1 MDMRLGIN
9 TDTEFL
15 ITLNTK
21 NEEIRNAFLEKV
33 KKITEKYSVD
43 VMLQDGTIKKQQTF
57 DAQKIE
63 LFFQNIAA
71 GLDDWTLGRIS
82 ITNNDDLRR
91 NFIKLDKIVE
101 NYQILLHFSLQYHVL
116 LFYQPNY
123 EVMKKQKELSNFM
136 DTTKK
141 HEEELIKKSDQII
154 LKKLREEGYKELDPK
169 SLFEIFYTDDK
180 IREKIMNEIETETD
194 GNLQEINQHK
204 NKLLENLDDLLLEIY
219 QIEPILID
227 ETRLVSGEEGCVC
240 NIDIEE
246 IKNGQKTGLFDSNNI
261 SDDVKEKIQTVIS
274 QVFGVIN
281 NVN

>member
-1 MDMRLGIN
+1 MRLGIN

-43 VMLQDGTIKKQQTF
+43 VMLQDGTVKKQQTF

-63 LFFQNIAA
+63 VFFKNIAV
-71 GLDDWTLGRIS
+71 GLEDWTFGGIS
-82 ITNNDDLRR
+82 STNNDDLRR

-123 EVMKKQKELSNFM
+123 EVMEKQKELSDFM

-154 LKKLREEGYKELDPK
+154 LKKLREEGYKELDPQ

-180 IREKIMNEIETETD
+180 IREKIMNEIETVTD
-194 GNLQEINQHK
+194 GNLHEINQHK

-227 ETRLVSGEEGCVC
+227 DARLVSGEEGCIC

-246 IKNGQKTGLFDSNNI
+246 IKNDQKTGSFDSNNI
-261 SDDVKEKIQTVIS
+261 SDNVKEKIKTVIS